1 MKIKLNNFPLRSG
14 LCFCAEACLHHEAF
28 KGFMY
33 YPGGKPRIT
42 LMCVC
47 TFCVELL
54 YVTVKIITLFTMK
67 CVKMCTT
74 HDRKIY

>member
-42 LMCVC
+42 LMYVFVHFVSNYCM
-47 TFCVELL
+47 LL
-54 YVTVKIITLFTMK
+54 LKSSH
-67 CVKMCTT
+67 CSP
-74 HDRKIY
+74 